1 MVSNEALVFLAATTM
16 SYVLLRVILHIAY
29 KHHVFD
35 YIDGRKVHRIA
46 VPRLG
51 GMAFAPTVATVMLG
65 ALALVSLHED
75 HRLLTADTYELLVCL
90 AALFFIYVE
99 GLADDLVGVN
109 YKLKFICQFVCS
121 AIVISSGVC
130 LTNFAGLFGI
140 GEVSLWVGI
149 PFTWVLITFIL
160 NAQNLIDGID
170 GLCCGLAMFALLFF
184 GLSFA
189 AYGVVAYA
197 TLAFATLGAI
207 FPFFFF
213 NVFGRQERKR
223 KIFMGDCGSQTLGL
237 ILGILAVRLC
247 QEDAPAGGC
256 LPPPLL
262 TVFSLLIVPCLDALR
277 VMLGRIRHHHGPFH
291 PDKTHIHH
299 KLLALGFSHRQAMTI
314 ILATAA
320 AYAALN
326 YVLFLLS
333 VSLTLI
339 IIADLLLWT
348 AMHITITHIMHR
360 RGCIS
365 YFEDLEK
372 EYEGGRKDAADNGKA

>member
-1 MVSNEALVFLAATTM
+1 MVTNEALVFLAAAAM

-109 YKLKFICQFVCS
+109 YKLKFLCQFACS

-130 LTNFAGLFGI
+130 LTNFAGLCGV
-140 GEVSLWVGI
+140 GEVSLWIGI

-170 GLCCGLAMFALLFF
+170 GLCAGLAIFALLFF

-189 AYGVVAYA
+189 AYGLVAYA

-213 NVFGRQERKR
+213 NVFGRAERQK
-223 KIFMGDCGSQTLGL
+223 KIFMGDCGSQTIGL
-237 ILGILAVRLC
+237 IMAILAVRLC
-247 QEDAPAGGC
+247 QVDAPSESC

-262 TVFSLLIVPCLDALR
+262 IAFSLLIVPCLDALR
-277 VMLGRIRHHHGPFH
+277 VMLGRLRHHHGPFH

-299 KLLALGFSHRQAMTI
+299 KLLALGFNHRQAMAI
-314 ILATAA
+314 IISTAA

-326 YVLFLLS
+326 YVLFLLGAG
-333 VSLTLI
+333 LTLI
-339 IIADLLLWT
+339 ILLDLLLWT
-348 AMHITITHIMHR
+348 AMHLAITRIMRR

-365 YFEDLEK
+365 YFTDLEK
-372 EYEGGRKDAADNGKA
+372 EYQSERKDATRSGEA